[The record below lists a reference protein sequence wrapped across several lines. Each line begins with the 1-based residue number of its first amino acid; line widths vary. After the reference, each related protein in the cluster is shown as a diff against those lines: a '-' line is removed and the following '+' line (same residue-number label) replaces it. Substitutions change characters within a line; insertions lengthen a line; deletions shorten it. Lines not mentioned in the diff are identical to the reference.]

1 MVQTWNGT
9 EYEDTD
15 PAVTVSAGGTFTVL
29 KSDARIKDADTQADV
44 AASDVNE
51 DGSYTYTVQLKA
63 VHKDKEEATPT
74 HIDWYK
80 NDGTAAFHSDTTVGT
95 GEDAHPLKINEAVDI
110 QGVQTRAGYTFLGWA
125 RVEEPDEVTSAFYTQ
140 TLTSSDLYLYY
151 NASDN
156 KYYTTSS
163 FTTEATQVAADEA
176 TPYHAMFAVWEANKY
191 TVTLVD
197 EDGTTVLKEATAY
210 DYGTAAA
217 DIEKPA
223 DPTKAATAQ
232 YTYTF
237 AGWTPEVSSVTG
249 DATYTAQW
257 KDDNNGTPD
266 EDENFTITYPEA
278 GPDED
283 GDGEPDVVTPTEET
297 IPVPY
302 DTKIE
307 VDPNG
312 GTWRG
317 STEKQTITVT
327 GDLNLKPDPT
337 REGYVFAGWKRT
349 DGTDG
354 IIKYVFTAQWAEDTN
369 NNGIPD
375 SEEFVVIYN
384 LNGGTTTSK
393 QTTFDGLKEGDDT
406 PRIVDPT
413 RSGYRFIGWDPEVK
427 SKIEA
432 PTTTQATLSADT
444 KLTIITYTAIWTPLS
459 TIPDST
465 SSTTPTQNLPSDSLD
480 PESTSSEPSTTNEN
494 PTEVIDDGDVPMA
507 DYEDLGEEIEDLDVP
522 LAVWG
527 LNDVDHYAYIIGYDD
542 QTVRP
547 NNQITRAEVATIF
560 FRLLTDEV
568 REENMTSENSFSDV
582 SEGQW
587 FNKAVSTMAAMGVL
601 TGYPDGTF
609 RPNQAITRA
618 EFASIAARFDLN
630 PADGTATFSDT
641 VGHWA
646 EAEISK
652 AVRNGWVNGYPD
664 GTFLPDQPITRA
676 EAMALINRM
685 LERNPAY
692 PEDLCED
699 MNRWIDNSDETKWY
713 YLDVQEAT
721 NSHTYVRLAD
731 GTEIWIDKMPDRDW
745 AELER

>member
-1 MVQTWNGT
+1 MQIT
-9 EYEDTD
+9 
-15 PAVTVSAGGTFTVL
+15 
-29 KSDARIKDADTQADV
+29 
-44 AASDVNE
+44 
-51 DGSYTYTVQLKA
+51 
-63 VHKDKEEATPT
+63 
-74 HIDWYK
+74 
-80 NDGTAAFHSDTTVGT
+80 
-95 GEDAHPLKINEAVDI
+95 IN
-110 QGVQTRAGYTFLGWA
+110 GYTFDGDNENNVLSGT
-125 RVEEPDEVTSAFYTQ
+125 VEADGSLV
-140 TLTSSDLYLYY
+140 LKLYY
-151 NASDN
+151 
-156 KYYTTSS
+156 K
-163 FTTEATQVAADEA
+163 VAE
-176 TPYHAMFAVWEANKY
+176 
-191 TVTLVD
+191 
-197 EDGTTVLKEATAY
+197 
-210 DYGTAAA
+210 
-217 DIEKPA
+217 
-223 DPTKAATAQ
+223 
-232 YTYTF
+232 
-237 AGWTPEVSSVTG
+237 
-249 DATYTAQW
+249 
-257 KDDNNGTPD
+257 
-266 EDENFTITYPEA
+266 FTITYPEA

-302 DTKIE
+302 GTKIL

-312 GTWRG
+312 GIWRE

-354 IIKYVFTAQWAEDTN
+354 IKYVFTAQWAEDTN

-375 SEEFVVIYN
+375 SEEFVVIYD
-384 LNGGTTTSK
+384 LKGGTTTSPK
-393 QTTFDGLKEGDDT
+393 TRFEGLRVGDETPTINDPQKDGFD
-406 PRIVDPT
+406 
-413 RSGYRFIGWDPEVK
+413 FAGWDPEV
-427 SKIEA
+427 A
-432 PTTTQATLSADT
+432 PTIVDPATTQAVTFDGDT
-444 KLTIITYTAIWTPLS
+444 KLTIITYTAMWTPQYGNLTIVKTFGANSALNMAPGTATFTVTGAGETRVILYSQFTNGRYTLNDLPVGTYTVTESGANVVGFELVSSS
-459 TIPDST
+459 TTATVTADETATLTVTNTYTRTGGEIPDST

-641 VGHWA
+641 IGHWA